1 MMHENGNMKEL
12 PHLPAHPTCLE
23 DQMAEYTQA
32 RVTLWLDANGWSQVS
47 PIFEGK
53 WSRSRTL
60 QFQHSRYAS
69 LFVLRNFED
78 PSNITRFI
86 SQRKA
91 YAESDSSPCQ

>member
-53 WSRSRTL
+53 WSRSPYLTTSAQPL
-60 QFQHSRYAS
+60 SEPFFFMEFGGS
-69 LFVLRNFED
+69 
-78 PSNITRFI
+78 
-86 SQRKA
+86 
-91 YAESDSSPCQ
+91 